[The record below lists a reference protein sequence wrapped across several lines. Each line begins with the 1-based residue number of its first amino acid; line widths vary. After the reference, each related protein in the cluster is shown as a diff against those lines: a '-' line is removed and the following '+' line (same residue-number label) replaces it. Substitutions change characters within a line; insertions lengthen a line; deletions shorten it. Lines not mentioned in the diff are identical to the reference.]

1 VIGGHFTSRLAP
13 HRVAGIRAS
22 LPDLD
27 RIADKKLSSHVVEG
41 GRLRAL
47 VLELWQR
54 TRMDWGFV
62 TDRLAQTFRKETWI
76 GSHERRFVGETLYGL
91 VRHLRRIDA
100 ALARGSKTQR
110 APRDLERLL
119 ALLVIERLVPPE
131 HAARVVQLDWNAV
144 AEIDDAIARERKL
157 APRIALAASLPDWLA
172 QRLVADWGDEA
183 EALALA
189 LNQRAP
195 MTVRANLLIGD
206 RDALAGELAR
216 ERIAT
221 RPGAWC
227 DTALHVESRT
237 NLFALEAFKRG
248 AMEAQDEGSQLLADL
263 AVAGGVAGSR
273 LVVDLCA
280 GAGGKTLAIA
290 ARLGNHGRI
299 VATDVDAHKLE
310 ELRRRARRAQ
320 VSSAQALHLDGG
332 RWPPALDA
340 LRSKAEVVLV
350 DAPCSGIGA
359 LRRNPEARWRLR
371 EADLA
376 TFAARQKVILSN
388 ARELLA
394 PGGRLVYATCTL
406 LDVENADVVAA
417 VTGPELVAVPLRE
430 ILGDRAEAIG
440 DSGALTVTPHR
451 HGTDGFYAQVMRRI
465 EPGGNP
471 SGTGSGEAPHV
482 HRAGAGARS

>member
-1 VIGGHFTSRLAP
+1 V
-13 HRVAGIRAS
+13 
-22 LPDLD
+22 LD
-27 RIADKKLSSHVVEG
+27 G

-62 TDRLAQTFRKETWI
+62 TDRLATTFRKETWI

-91 VRHLRRIDA
+91 VRHLRRVDA
-100 ALARGSKTQR
+100 ALARGRKTER

-119 ALLVIERLVPPE
+119 ALLVLERLIEPAR
-131 HAARVVQLDWNAV
+131 AAGIAGELDWNAV
-144 AEIDDAIARERKL
+144 AGIDDAIARERKL

-183 EALALA
+183 EGLALA

-195 MTVRANLLIGD
+195 MTVRANLLAGD
-206 RDALAGELAR
+206 RGALAAELSR
-216 ERIAT
+216 ERITT

-227 DTALHVESRT
+227 DTALHVETRT
-237 NLFALEAFKRG
+237 NLFGLEAFKRG

-263 AVAGGVAGSR
+263 AVAEARAVAIDAGPQRSEDQHHLAARIPQRGGAK
-273 LVVDLCA
+273 LIVDLCA

-290 ARLGNHGRI
+290 ARLGNRGRI
-299 VATDVDAHKLE
+299 IATDVDARKLD
-310 ELRRRARRAQ
+310 ELRRRARRAG
-320 VSSAQALHLDGG
+320 VSSAQALHLEGG
-332 RWPPALDA
+332 SWPPALDA
-340 LRSKAEVVLV
+340 LRGKADVVFV

-376 TFAARQKVILSN
+376 MFAARQKEILGN
-388 ARELLA
+388 ARALLA

-406 LDVENADVVAA
+406 LDIENADVVAA
-417 VTGPELVAVPLRE
+417 VVGPGLVTVPLTE
-430 ILGDRAEAIG
+430 ILGARALTLG
-440 DSGALTVTPHR
+440 DGVALTVTPHR
-451 HGTDGFYAQVMRRI
+451 HGTDGFYARVMRRV
-465 EPGGNP
+465 E
-471 SGTGSGEAPHV
+471 
-482 HRAGAGARS
+482 